1 MTFDEACNTIWESE
15 FLEFMSEGK
24 ISGGVYKNKTFEEV
38 VNLHLSEIKK
48 AKAFLAVLPENNEE
62 YDVVFFLEKLEVDDY
77 KIVFKDVDFIGIII
91 FGLE

>member
-15 FLEFMSEGK
+15 ILEFMSEGK
-24 ISGGVYKNKTFEEV
+24 ISGSVYKNKTFEEV

-48 AKAFLAVLPENNEE
+48 AKAFLAVLSENNEE
-62 YDVVFFLEKLEVDDY
+62 YEIICFLEKLEVDY
-77 KIVFKDVDFIGIII
+77 KIVFKNVDFIGIII